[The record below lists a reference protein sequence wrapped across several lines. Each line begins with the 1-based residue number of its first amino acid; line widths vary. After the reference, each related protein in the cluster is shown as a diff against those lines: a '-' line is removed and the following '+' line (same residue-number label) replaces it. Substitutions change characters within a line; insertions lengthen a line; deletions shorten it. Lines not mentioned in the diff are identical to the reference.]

1 MHRISWELK
10 NVYDYADIQM
20 GSSIIIN
27 ITQKIT
33 DLLLKRGCIMSM
45 SVVHNITAMNAN
57 RMLNIVGGKKAKST
71 EKLASG
77 YRVNRAADDAAGL
90 AISEKM
96 RRQIKGLTRGTQ
108 NTQDGISM
116 CQIADGAL
124 SEVGEMMHRL
134 TELSVQSANGTNDEQ
149 DRFAIQQEVFALL
162 NEIDRVS
169 EATTFNEKNI
179 FFTKSIEETDDESGS
194 SAFGV
199 ARSELLTGTYRTVTE
214 DITLSN
220 GQIISA
226 KDANAVIAMLSG
238 TVICMEANKI
248 MENGDTVFHMQDYI
262 DSKLSVLHKDIRST
276 YDYCDSSNFEKY
288 MEEGM
293 EKLNNHPT
301 SHQYDTAYNSFW
313 TACRTAGNQSW
324 AEQGGGY
331 DLNYVAASSAAAMM
345 QVSYVYRYDRNDSKK
360 AAANFAGAAWHAM
373 DDAGI
378 TGSKTLQYINNM
390 SPSKY
395 TYPGELMGNGDDA
408 VYAYL
413 SLFEIPDEEEEDED
427 GKNHFWIQSGAESGD
442 GIWLEFGMM
451 DTEILGINGLDVRT
465 EIGSQVAIERV
476 KNGLGVLSSI
486 RSEIGAQQNRLE
498 HTIRHQDNTVEN
510 TTAAESRIRDTD
522 MAKEMVAFS
531 NHNILEQAGSTMLA
545 QANQSKQNIL
555 SLLQ

>member
-1 MHRISWELK
+1 
-10 NVYDYADIQM
+10 
-20 GSSIIIN
+20 
-27 ITQKIT
+27 
-33 DLLLKRGCIMSM
+33 
-45 SVVHNITAMNAN
+45 
-57 RMLNIVGGKKAKST
+57 
-71 EKLASG
+71 
-77 YRVNRAADDAAGL
+77 
-90 AISEKM
+90 
-96 RRQIKGLTRGTQ
+96 
-108 NTQDGISM
+108 
-116 CQIADGAL
+116 
-124 SEVGEMMHRL
+124 
-134 TELSVQSANGTNDEQ
+134 
-149 DRFAIQQEVFALL
+149 
-162 NEIDRVS
+162 
-169 EATTFNEKNI
+169 
-179 FFTKSIEETDDESGS
+179 
-194 SAFGV
+194 
-199 ARSELLTGTYRTVTE
+199 
-214 DITLSN
+214 
-220 GQIISA
+220 
-226 KDANAVIAMLSG
+226 
-238 TVICMEANKI
+238 
-248 MENGDTVFHMQDYI
+248 
-262 DSKLSVLHKDIRST
+262 
-276 YDYCDSSNFEKY
+276 
-288 MEEGM
+288 M

-313 TACRTAGNQSW
+313 TACRIAGNQSW

-395 TYPGELMGNGDDA
+395 TYPAELMGNGDDA

-413 SLFEIPDEEEEDED
+413 SLFEIPDEEEDDED

-465 EIGSQVAIERV
+465 ETGSQVAIERV

-522 MAKEMVAFS
+522 MAKEMVEFS

-545 QANQSKQNIL
+545 QANQSNQNIL